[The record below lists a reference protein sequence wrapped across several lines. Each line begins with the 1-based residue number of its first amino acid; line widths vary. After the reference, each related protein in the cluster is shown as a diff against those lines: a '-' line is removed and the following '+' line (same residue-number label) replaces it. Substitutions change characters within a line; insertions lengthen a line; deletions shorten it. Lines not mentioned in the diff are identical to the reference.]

1 MTKQEIIKKL
11 EELEREQFELM
22 MKDMWDRA
30 DYELDRKYTREIEA
44 LREALKKA
52 D

>member
-1 MTKQEIIKKL
+1 MTKQEITKKL

-22 MKDMWDRA
+22 MKDMCNRA
-30 DYELDRKYTREIEA
+30 DYELDSKYTREIET